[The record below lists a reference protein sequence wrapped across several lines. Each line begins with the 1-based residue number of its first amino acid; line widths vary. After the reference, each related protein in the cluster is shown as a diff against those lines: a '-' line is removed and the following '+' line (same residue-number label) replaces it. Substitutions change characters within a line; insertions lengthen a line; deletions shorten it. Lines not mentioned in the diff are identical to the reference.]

1 MPILP
6 LQAVPGLTVLERA
19 LMNFITLLF
28 VIFVGDRW
36 IIKKNSLYL
45 LQTLSFK
52 APASTGAGFLRL
64 VATARLLL
72 RHLHLGRRAL
82 LLGGR
87 PRHHVKGGDGP
98 GMRFWKFSSAA
109 STD

>member
-36 IIKKNSLYL
+36 IIKNSLFL
-45 LQTLSFK
+45 LPTLSFK
-52 APASTGAGFLRL
+52 APAPTGAGVLRL